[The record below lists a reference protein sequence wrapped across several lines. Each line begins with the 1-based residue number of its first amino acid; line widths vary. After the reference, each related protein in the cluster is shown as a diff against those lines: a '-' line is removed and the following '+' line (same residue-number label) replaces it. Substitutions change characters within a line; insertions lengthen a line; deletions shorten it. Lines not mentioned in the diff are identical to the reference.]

1 MKLQFY
7 VMRVLFFSLLLSIG
21 WGGAVNA
28 QTISLGMRN
37 ISNGGSGYSAFPGH
51 FIEYTITYNSGPE
64 TDMSMIAYI
73 PSGTVYEPGTTTF
86 QGYSVPDVNGNMPYT
101 YGVSI
106 IPNTDF
112 TVTYRVKVTANS
124 GNVTNRVALFV
135 PNTSFT
141 WSNQTVTTITNNP
154 TCGKVYMLVTRN
166 PSGRKLTRPYTIWP
180 YEYIMYFDPA
190 QNLGEYDLYGGT
202 SALCKDAYT
211 NADLPAGSILTEATA
226 IAQIPGRYRLYF
238 VNKSVGGVASD
249 LCYLDLD
256 PDVSGAYIAKRYTG
270 TPLIADANETIS
282 RMTFDALGNGYALTE
297 SGKLIKFT
305 VNVGTNIPAI
315 EPAVTLSN
323 DLNNPYDVLTE
334 TEGDICADGSGKLI
348 FVANSG
354 HVYFID
360 PVTKVATYRATIA
373 GMPAEGCRAIAADNA
388 GYLYMGGFYENLYR
402 ITPSTWTAT
411 IISTNYWATSDFASC
426 MIPVTQARTETNV
439 NTVPAVQTPLTTEVS
454 ARVLPNPFMK
464 ELNVQVKLN
473 TSEVVKVRL
482 TDFYGRT
489 VFTSTEKLGAGANS
503 LHLTVPDGLGAGMYV
518 LELWAGNNR
527 LLQKKLL
534 KQ

>member
-7 VMRVLFFSLLLSIG
+7 VIRVLFFSLLLSVG

-28 QTISLGMRN
+28 QTISLDMRN
-37 ISNGGSGYSAFPGH
+37 RSNGGSGFSAFPGH
-51 FIEYTITYNSGPE
+51 VIEYTITYNSGPE
-64 TDMSMIAYI
+64 TNMSMIAYI
-73 PSGTVYEPGTTTF
+73 PAGTVYEPGSTTF

-101 YGVSI
+101 YGVSV

-112 TVTYRVKVTANS
+112 TVTYKVRVTANL
-124 GNVTNRVALFV
+124 GNVTNRAALFV

-141 WSNQTVTTITNNP
+141 WSNQTVTTITTTP
-154 TCGKVYMLVTRN
+154 YCDRGYMLATRN
-166 PSGRKLTRPYTIWP
+166 TSGIKITPPYTIWP
-180 YEYIMYFDPA
+180 YEYSRYFDPA
-190 QNLGEYDLYGGT
+190 QNMASDRIYGGT
-202 SALCKDAYT
+202 TALCKDAYT
-211 NADLPAGSILTEATA
+211 NADLPAGSILKEGTA
-226 IAQIPGRYRLYF
+226 IAQVHDRMRLYF
-238 VNKSVGGVASD
+238 VNKPVNGVAAD
-249 LCYLDLD
+249 LCYLDLE
-256 PDVSGAYIAKRYTG
+256 PTNGVYIAKRYTG

-282 RMTFDALGNGYALTE
+282 RMTFDGLGNGYALTE
-297 SGKLIKFT
+297 SGKLIRFKI
-305 VNVGTNIPAI
+305 NASTNLPAI

-323 DLNNPYDVLTE
+323 DINNPYDVLTE

-348 FVANSG
+348 FIANSG
-354 HVYFID
+354 HVYYID
-360 PVTKVATYRATIA
+360 PVTKVAAYRATIT
-373 GMPAEGCRAIAADNA
+373 GMPAEGCRAIAADFS
-388 GYLYMGGFYENLYR
+388 GYLYMGGFYEKLYR

-411 IISTNYWATSDFASC
+411 VVSTLYWATTDFSSC
-426 MIPVTQARTETNV
+426 MLPVTQARTATNE
-439 NTVPAVQTPLTTEVS
+439 NTVPAVQPPLTAEVY
-454 ARVLPNPFMK
+454 ARVIPNPFMK
-464 ELNVQVKLN
+464 ELNVQIKLN
-473 TSEVVKVRL
+473 TAEVVKVRL